1 MADESQIAGQGF
13 YVPAQP
19 EGFRARKRWRKPSFT
34 TLRRLH
40 RLALRLWVRIP
51 NPVTVAINSASAWP
65 TREKR
70 RVTKEACNRI
80 KRRAVT
86 AKAAP
91 TRKVVSCSSFA
102 AVGRFW
108 ASPRFPCPRLKSL
121 PLASV
126 QVHYFSE
133 MKSSSFETTTG
144 AAQHM
149 FLIDTK

>member
-1 MADESQIAGQGF
+1 MKARVRGKVSMCR
-13 YVPAQP
+13 AQP
-19 EGFRARKRWRKPSFT
+19 EAFRARKRWRKPSFT

-51 NPVTVAINSASAWP
+51 NPVIVAINSASAWP

-91 TRKVVSCSSFA
+91 ARKVVSCSSFA

-108 ASPRFPCPRLKSL
+108 ASPRLSL
-121 PLASV
+121 P
-126 QVHYFSE
+126 E
-133 MKSSSFETTTG
+133 
-144 AAQHM
+144 AQKPSAGERSGSLLLGDEKLVVRDGNGCRM
-149 FLIDTK
+149 GI